1 MRNID
6 EAERTFGVSLT
17 TRDDWLQIHGD
28 TDSVDK
34 VSALFKLLETARQ
47 HGIQIRSS
55 DFHHTLR
62 AVAQDRVEELE
73 ELYKKPLVI
82 KLKRK
87 SIIPKTLNQKRYLQ
101 SIAKHPVT
109 LVLALQERKNPT
121 SPWPWH

>member
-1 MRNID
+1 MTEEILHFSDARLLSQLYANDMRNID

-87 SIIPKTLNQKRYLQ
+87 SIILRPST
-101 SIAKHPVT
+101 
-109 LVLALQERKNPT
+109 KNAT
-121 SPWPWH
+121 YKA